1 MPPIL
6 PFIPS
11 IIQGGLGLI
20 KAITG
25 GAQMNK
31 AKMPASIRYDIPSGV
46 TDFLT
51 QTNLMAKRG
60 LPGEDIIQGQ
70 IGSQAASAVG
80 DVSRA
85 YDSAVGAGGATRDIY
100 MKSMD
105 AIRDLGLK
113 SAEYRA
119 TMQDRATQ
127 ANLVEADYQD
137 KAWEYNVNMPYQRQ
151 MNEYWGKKQAG
162 MSNLWGG
169 LDTMGSAAVSGYS
182 GWQQRQGMQALID
195 AIKGI
200 GSPSGEGASSFGASF
215 SRMPEDVFSTTSKLP
230 SEFMQF
236 KPRNIFNGRY

>member
-1 MPPIL
+1 MAIGAL
-6 PFIPS
+6 APFIPS
-11 IIQGGLGLI
+11 IIQGGLGLA
-20 KAITG
+20 KTITG
-25 GAQMNK
+25 AVQMGR
-31 AKMPASIRYDIPSGV
+31 AKMPSSIKYDIPSGV

-70 IGSQAASAVG
+70 LGSQAASAVG
-80 DVSRA
+80 DVSRS

-105 AIRDLGLK
+105 AVRDLGLK

-182 GWQQRQGMQALID
+182 GWQQRQGMQGLID
-195 AIKGI
+195 AIKGM
-200 GSPSGEGASSFGASF
+200 GSASGGGVAPSGGGTFGMRS
-215 SRMPEDVFSTTSKLP
+215 EDVFN
-230 SEFMQF
+230 F
-236 KPRNIFNGRY
+236 KPRNIFSPEQKNIFNGRY

>member
-1 MPPIL
+1 MAIPL
-6 PFIPS
+6 APFIPS

-25 GAQMNK
+25 GAQMSR
-31 AKMPASIRYDIPSGV
+31 ARMPASIRYDIPSGV

-51 QTNLMAKRG
+51 QTGMLARKGM
-60 LPGEDIIQGQ
+60 PGEDIARERIGGQ
-70 IGSQAASAVG
+70 VAGAIG
-80 DVSRA
+80 DVGRSA
-85 YDSAVGAGGATRDIY
+85 DSAVSALGATTDIY
-100 MKSMD
+100 TRSMD
-105 AIRDLGLK
+105 AVRDLAVR
-113 SAEYRA
+113 SAEFRRRA
-119 TMQDRATQ
+119 QEQ
-127 ANLVEADYQD
+127 EVQSNLVQADYQD

-182 GWQQRQGMQALID
+182 GWQQRQGMQSLID

-200 GSPSGEGASSFGASF
+200 GSPSAEASSFGASF

-230 SEFMQF
+230 TEFMQF